1 MNLETEFCRKVH
13 DHHSVLK
20 NEISAVL
27 LEACTKSGLT
37 REATAT
43 IAAVVAASVDGSTH
57 KMVLDF
63 QRAFKNIK

>member
-20 NEISAVL
+20 NEISAQL
-27 LEACTKSGLT
+27 LELCMRSGLSK
-37 REATAT
+37 EATAT
-43 IAAVVAASVDGSTH
+43 IAAATSTVIDGSTH

-63 QRAFKNIK
+63 QRTFKNLK